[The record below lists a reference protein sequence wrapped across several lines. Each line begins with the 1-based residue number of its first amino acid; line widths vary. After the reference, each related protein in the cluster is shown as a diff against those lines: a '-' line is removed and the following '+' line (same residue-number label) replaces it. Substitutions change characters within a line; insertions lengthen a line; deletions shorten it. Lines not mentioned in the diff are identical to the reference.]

1 MNRSSATVRS
11 FSGWPIL
18 AVLTVLVA
26 GVLYL
31 TLARQEPAVRVKPA
45 TGSAQAMALA
55 AARDGDASKQA
66 SDASKQ

>member
-1 MNRSSATVRS
+1 MNRSSTTTRS

-18 AVLTVLVA
+18 AVLAVLIA

-31 TLARQEPAVRVKPA
+31 TLAREEPTVRVKPA

-55 AARDGDASKQA
+55 ASRDHASKQ
-66 SDASKQ
+66 

>member
-1 MNRSSATVRS
+1 MTRPTTART

-18 AVLTVLVA
+18 AVLAVLIA

-31 TLARQEPAVRVKPA
+31 TLGREEPAVRVKPA

-55 AARDGDASKQA
+55 AAREDASRQA
-66 SDASKQ
+66 GDTSKR